1 MIKIAAVTSGL
12 AGLFVAALA
21 AAQPPAPASSAAAA
35 APSAPAARLSIEALA
50 RPPYLSS
57 PVLSPDG
64 NRIAARL
71 TVDDRNWIGIWD
83 LRAGP
88 DARPRL
94 FSQSSFDLRW
104 LRWAGSN
111 RLLVG
116 IEVVHEEDGL
126 EIPLTRILTVDVT
139 SWAGRPLETGRGIL
153 GDDVIFIDPQGAYI
167 LVSAQASA
175 DQYPDV
181 RRIDLASGEARVVQ
195 RWRTGVWDWFA
206 DRSGVVRAG
215 VDYSDG
221 RITLLY
227 RAGPDEDLR
236 RIDSR
241 RYPQDGSVIET
252 IRFLDNSDRGV
263 VVTNA
268 VTGRFAV
275 YHYDFA
281 TDTRGEAIFEHERV
295 DVTTPIVG
303 ADGRVDGVA
312 YEDDRLRFHWI
323 DPELRRLQASLDRAL
338 PGKINV
344 ILGRTDEGPRLLIWS
359 GAADDPGTYYLFDR
373 QARRLDPFATPHA
386 QLAGH
391 SFALVRPISFRSR
404 DGIDIPGYLTLPPGR
419 PEQGLPLVL
428 MPHGGP
434 FARDSWEF
442 DPWVQFLASR
452 GYAVLQANFRG
463 STGYGRA
470 YVERG
475 FGQWGSGMIDD
486 LEDGVDWLAG
496 RGVIDP
502 GRVCIMGA
510 SYGGYAA
517 LWAPIRNPGRYRC
530 AVSFAGVADVRAML
544 RYDRRRFAAPR
555 YSREW
560 RRRVEG
566 EARTD
571 LDAISPLR
579 QAARLR
585 TPVLIAHGERDTNVP
600 PSQSRNLVRALT
612 RTGAAVE
619 SVFYREEGHGFA
631 RPQDSADF
639 LRRVEAFLARHNPAD
654 APGRNEAAGSG
665 PTGFSL
671 PLPRT
676 PF

>member
-1 MIKIAAVTSGL
+1 MGKRASDL
-12 AGLFVAALA
+12 LFRLTVAIGA
-21 AAQPPAPASSAAAA
+21 AATAAASPLFA
-35 APSAPAARLSIEALA
+35 QPTDQAPSAPLPIEALA

-71 TVDDRNWIGIWD
+71 TVDDKNWIGIWD
-83 LRAGP
+83 LSAGP
-88 DARPRL
+88 NARPRL

-116 IEVVHEEDGL
+116 IEVIHDEDGL
-126 EIPLTRILTVDVT
+126 EIPLTRIITVDVT
-139 SWAGRPLETGRGIL
+139 SWAGRPLETGRGIM
-153 GDDVIFIDPQGAYI
+153 GDDVIFIDPRGAYI
-167 LVSAQASA
+167 LVSTQAAA

-206 DRSGVVRAG
+206 DRDGVVRAG
-215 VDYSDG
+215 VDYSNG

-227 RAGPDEDLR
+227 RGGPGEDLR

-241 RYPQDGSVIET
+241 GYPQDGSVIET
-252 IRFLDNSDRGV
+252 IRFIDGSDRGI

-275 YHYDFA
+275 YLYDFA
-281 TDTRGEAIFEHERV
+281 TDTRGEAIFEHPQV
-295 DVTTPIVG
+295 DVSLPIMS

-312 YEDDRLRFHWI
+312 YEDDRVRFHWI
-323 DPELRRLQASLDRAL
+323 NPELQRLQASLDRAL

-344 ILGRTDEGPRLLIWS
+344 ILGRPDEGPRLLIWS

-386 QLAGH
+386 QLADRGL
-391 SFALVRPISFRSR
+391 APVRPISFRSR
-404 DGIDIPGYLTLPPGR
+404 DGIDVPGYLTLPPGR
-419 PEQGLPLVL
+419 PGQGLPLVL

-470 YVERG
+470 HVERG

-502 GRVCIMGA
+502 GRVCVMGG
-510 SYGGYAA
+510 SYGGYVA
-517 LWAPIRNPGRYRC
+517 LWAPIRDPGRYRC
-530 AVSFAGVADVRAML
+530 AISFAGVADVGAML
-544 RYDRRRFAAPR
+544 RYNRRQFAAPR

-560 RRRVEG
+560 RRRVQG

-571 LDAISPLR
+571 LDSISPLR

-585 TPVLIAHGERDTNVP
+585 TPVLIAHGERDTTVP
-600 PSQSRNLVRALT
+600 PSQSRDMVRALT
-612 RTGAAVE
+612 RTGATME

-654 APGRNEAAGSG
+654 SPAPSD
-665 PTGFSL
+665 
-671 PLPRT
+671 
-676 PF
+676 